1 MSGFKAF
8 LLRGNLI
15 ELAVAFI
22 MGVAFSSVVESFTKL
37 LTDTIGK
44 VFGAQEV
51 GAIVIGGVDL
61 APFLNAL
68 ISFVLLAT
76 VVYFGIVL
84 PFTKARERFFPTKDT
99 DDDPTEVEL
108 LAEIRDALTKHDAP
122 TKTLTESDAL
132 TKN

>member
-8 LLRGNLI
+8 LLRGNLV

-37 LTDTIGK
+37 LTDTVGK

-51 GAIVIGGVDL
+51 GAIVVGGVDL
-61 APFLNAL
+61 APFVNAV
-68 ISFVLLAT
+68 ISFALLAT

-84 PFTKARERFFPTKDT
+84 PFTKARERSFPAKDECE
-99 DDDPTEVEL
+99 PTEVEL
-108 LAEIRDALTKHDAP
+108 LTEIRDALTK
-122 TKTLTESDAL
+122 K
-132 TKN
+132 